1 MPGIKKTDNDYL
13 RDKIQLR
20 IDHSPWPD
28 GRPLRVLDA
37 FGGKG
42 RVWAGVERLSGRAV
56 VRTGIDHRD
65 DVTDFHL
72 HGDNTKV
79 MAGLDLARFDVID
92 LDAYGIPS
100 DPLFECLRQG
110 YVGTLFVTFIQV
122 VHGRLPDRLLL
133 DMGFSAEQLRKVGT
147 LCSKRGW
154 QYFLQWLARQGV
166 TLVWHRS
173 KARKHYMAFD
183 LSADRHADAGA

>member
-1 MPGIKKTDNDYL
+1 MPEIKKTDNHYL

-20 IDHSPWPD
+20 IDRSPWPE

-42 RVWAGVERLSGRAV
+42 LVWSAVERLSGRAV
-56 VRTGIDHRD
+56 ERTGIDHRD
-65 DVTDFHL
+65 DVTAFHL

-92 LDAYGIPS
+92 LDAYGIPC

-133 DMGFSAEQLRKVGT
+133 AMGFSTEQLRKVGT

-154 QYFLQWLARQGV
+154 QYFLQWLAWQGV
-166 TLVWHRS
+166 TRVYHRS
-173 KARKHYMAFD
+173 KARKHYLAFD
-183 LSADRHADAGA
+183 LGDERPADAGA